1 MSSPALKILILG
13 NQIFAEEV
21 ADLIGETPGLE
32 LAGFVENLDPVRCNA
47 QLLGKRVHW
56 VTELASLDEPV
67 HLLCGLG
74 TNQRRD
80 YVEQVK
86 DYNLPFATL
95 IHPAAR
101 VSKASTV
108 GAGSLVSVN
117 AVVAAHATL
126 GQHTIVNRGALIGHH
141 TQIGDYVTIAPG
153 ANIAGKCTVGA
164 GCYIAMGAVI
174 IDRVRI
180 GANSVVGAGAV
191 VTKDV
196 PANVQVVG
204 VPARIA
210 KEGVVGR

>member
-1 MSSPALKILILG
+1 MSSPALKVLVLG

-21 ADLIGETPGLE
+21 ADLIGETPGFE
-32 LAGFVENLDPVRCNA
+32 LAGFVENLDPARCETH
-47 QLLGKRVHW
+47 LLGKRVYW
-56 VTELASLDEPV
+56 VEDLASLDEPV

-74 TNQRRD
+74 TNQRRT
-80 YVEQVK
+80 YVEQVEG
-86 DYNLPFATL
+86 YNLPFATL
-95 IHPAAR
+95 IHPTAR
-101 VSKASTV
+101 VSRTSTV
-108 GAGSLVSVN
+108 GAGSIISVN
-117 AVVAAHATL
+117 SVVAAHATL

-141 TQIGDYVTIAPG
+141 TRIGDYVTIAPG
-153 ANIAGKCTVGA
+153 ANIAGKCTVDA

-180 GANSVVGAGAV
+180 GANAVVGAGAV

-204 VPARIA
+204 VPARIV

>member
-1 MSSPALKILILG
+1 VSLAAVKVLVLG
-13 NQIFAEEV
+13 SQIFAEEV

-32 LAGFVENLDPVRCNA
+32 LAGFVENLDPARCKT

-56 VTELASLDEPV
+56 VTALAKLDEPV

-74 TNQRRD
+74 TNRRRT
-80 YVEQVK
+80 YVEQVGS
-86 DYNLPFATL
+86 YNLPFATL
-95 IHPAAR
+95 VHPNAR
-101 VSKASTV
+101 VSRTSTV
-108 GAGSLVSVN
+108 GAGGIISVN
-117 AVVAAHATL
+117 AVVAAHTTL
-126 GQHTIVNRGALIGHH
+126 GKHTIINRGALIGHH
-141 TQIGDYVTIAPG
+141 TQIGDYVTVAPG
-153 ANIAGKCTVGA
+153 ANIAGKCTVEA

-174 IDRVRI
+174 IDRVRL

-204 VPARIA
+204 APARIV

>member
-1 MSSPALKILILG
+1 VSSPALEVLVLG

-32 LAGFVENLDPVRCNA
+32 LAGFVENLDPARCKA
-47 QLLGKRVHW
+47 LLLGKRVHW
-56 VTELASLDEPV
+56 VTELASLQEPV

-74 TNQRRD
+74 TNRRRI
-80 YVEQVK
+80 YVEQV
-86 DYNLPFATL
+86 DRYNLPFATL
-95 IHPAAR
+95 IHPTAR
-101 VSKASTV
+101 VSGASTV
-108 GAGSLVSVN
+108 GVGSIISVN
-117 AVVAAHATL
+117 VVVAAHTTL

-153 ANIAGKCTVGA
+153 ANIAGKCVVEA
-164 GCYIAMGAVI
+164 GCYISMGAVI

-204 VPARIA
+204 IPARIA